1 MSWATISWMISWLPD
16 SLLMW
21 IFYGCFFAGIALI
34 LTSWFVSFIPF
45 INRYRFPTQVV
56 GILAYGLGAFLI
68 GGLGVELGWR
78 ERVAEMEAKVKEA
91 EQRSQQVNT
100 VIQEKIVYK
109 TKVIEKKTV
118 EYVDRIKEI
127 AKEVDAKC
135 EVDPRVITEL
145 NKASEDPNKE
155 SK

>member
-78 ERVAEMEAKVKEA
+78 DRVAEMEKKVA
-91 EQRSQQVNT
+91 
-100 VIQEKIVYK
+100 
-109 TKVIEKKTV
+109 
-118 EYVDRIKEI
+118 DRKST
-127 AKEVDAKC
+127 
-135 EVDPRVITEL
+135 RL
-145 NKASEDPNKE
+145 NSSHVSE
-155 SK
+155 SRMTSSA